1 MQKCSSCFVFVFNR
15 RFSTAEKSADD
26 LADVQLL
33 VYTVY
38 TVYTQKIRTVYTA
51 YTAVYTECTHM
62 PNVYNFGAGTAVYR
76 TAVPH
81 ECTMHGGIRHP
92 DLDLES

>member
-1 MQKCSSCFVFVFNR
+1 MHQHQLACKNAHDVFNR
-15 RFSTAEKSADD
+15 QFSTAKKSADD

-38 TVYTQKIRTVYTA
+38 TMYTQKIRTVYT
-51 YTAVYTECTHM
+51 VYTVCTHM
-62 PNVYNFGAGTAVYR
+62 PNVYNFEADTVVYR

-81 ECTMHGGIRHP
+81 ECTMHGGNRHP
-92 DLDLES
+92 DLDLE